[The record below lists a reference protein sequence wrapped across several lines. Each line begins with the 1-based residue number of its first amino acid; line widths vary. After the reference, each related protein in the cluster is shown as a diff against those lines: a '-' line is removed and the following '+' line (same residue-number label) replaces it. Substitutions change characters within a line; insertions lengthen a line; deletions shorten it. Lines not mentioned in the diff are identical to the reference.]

1 MRAIYFLS
9 GGVKIT
15 AAADDAEK
23 ILNICMRY
31 GFVYRYMRRGGDE
44 FSLECSMYTAD
55 MLKQVCS
62 RCEIKINIAEK
73 YGLPYI
79 LSRYRKRA
87 GLLSGLILA
96 AALIIS
102 SELFLWDIRVTGC
115 ENIGEEAVIA
125 ELCDQNFVLGAYI
138 PGLDVDI
145 IENRVLI
152 NSPDISWI
160 SINLKG
166 SVAYVEI
173 REKVPEPEAE
183 RKNPANLIAAL
194 DGQIEAI
201 EAEKGNVAVKVGQ
214 HVRQGDLLVSGVY
227 DSAVWGYRYTRAA
240 GSIFARTVREI
251 HVEIPL
257 KYEVKS
263 YTGDEHRE
271 LAVFFFSRA
280 IKLYRNTGFLVGSYD
295 TISNVENFCLFDG
308 TRLPFSYETTTYRWY
323 TIETAERDA
332 LEATELAYD
341 ELNHRIAEF
350 TENGATLLKKQI
362 SWSLT
367 DDAYILDCT
376 VTLIENIA
384 VTVEFEVLE

>member
-15 AAADDAEK
+15 AAAADAEK

-31 GFVYRYMRRGGDE
+31 GFVYRYMMRKDDD

-55 MLKQVCS
+55 MLKQVCT
-62 RCEIKINIAEK
+62 RCEIKISIVKK

-79 LSRYRKRA
+79 LSKYRKRT

-96 AALIIS
+96 AALIIC

-115 ENIGEEAVIA
+115 ESIGEQAVIA
-125 ELCDQNFVLGAYI
+125 ELCDQNLGLGSYI

-173 REKVPEPEAE
+173 REKVPEPPAK
-183 RKNPANLIAAL
+183 RNNPANLLAAH

-201 EAEKGNVAVKVGQ
+201 EAEKGSVAVKVGQ
-214 HVRQGDLLVSGVY
+214 HVRRGDLLVSGVY
-227 DSAVWGYRYTRAA
+227 DSAVFGYRYTRAA
-240 GSIFARTVREI
+240 GSVFARTVRQI
-251 HVEIPL
+251 QVEIPL

-263 YTGDEHRE
+263 YTGDEQRE
-271 LAVFFFSRA
+271 IAVFFFSRA

-323 TIETAERDA
+323 AIETAERDS

-341 ELNHRIAEF
+341 ELNRRIAEF

-376 VTLIENIA
+376 ATLIENIA